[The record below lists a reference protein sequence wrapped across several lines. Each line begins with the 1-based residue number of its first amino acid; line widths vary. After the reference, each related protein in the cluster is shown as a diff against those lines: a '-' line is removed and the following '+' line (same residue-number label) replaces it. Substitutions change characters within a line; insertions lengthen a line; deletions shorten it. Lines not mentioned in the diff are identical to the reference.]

1 MKKKAKKDNSAKQEA
16 KARKKEEQIRKK
28 AEKNEEKAKKKKEKA
43 AIKAQ
48 KQKAKQEA
56 KTKKQEAKKS
66 KKANKS
72 AKSGKGENEEGKK
85 KLNLKLLIPVLL
97 LLVAGGALAAKFV
110 LGGDKELTPPEAYAI
125 AEESTIVLDS
135 YLEEG
140 GKLVTFTLQEPEAA
154 EGEEPKEDKK
164 DKDEETADEAENAE
178 PQPVDIDAMLL
189 YGYEGVTPAAL
200 EQYVT
205 ALRADEQG
213 FIIVDEN
220 YNEVEE
226 LPVFAAP
233 AEAADEAE
241 ADDAEKEADDAEPA
255 APKLADGTL
264 LLAREANVEGRLFQV
279 RLTWQEEKG
288 ACTVE
293 ISCPQAAFPEEPM
306 MNTGSAMDYV
316 EQMKPSDLGLPGESM
331 EEYHTYSQGGNVVID
346 GKVFRK
352 FTVYSIDEV
361 TNTNDFV
368 GVFVMS
374 GNGRTIYRQDQET
387 GELTPVKQ

>member
-16 KARKKEEQIRKK
+16 KARKKEEKIRRK

-43 AIKAQ
+43 AMKAQ
-48 KQKAKQEA
+48 KQKAKQAA

-66 KKANKS
+66 KKASKGG
-72 AKSGKGENEEGKK
+72 KSGKGGKSDNGEDKK
-85 KLNLKLLIPVLL
+85 KLNLKLLIPLLVLL
-97 LLVAGGALAAKFV
+97 LAGGALAANFV
-110 LGGDKELTPPEAYAI
+110 LGGKKELIPPETYTI

-140 GKLVTFTLQEPEAA
+140 GKLVAFTLQEPEAA
-154 EGEEPKEDKK
+154 EGEEP
-164 DKDEETADEAENAE
+164 EEEKTEEEPADDAENAE

-189 YGYEGVTPAAL
+189 YDYEGVTPAAL
-200 EQYVT
+200 EQYVA
-205 ALRADEQG
+205 ALQAEEQG

-220 YNEVEE
+220 YKEVEE
-226 LPVFAAP
+226 PPVFAAP
-233 AEAADEAE
+233 AEEAADDEKAADE
-241 ADDAEKEADDAEPA
+241 EPA

-264 LLAREANVEGRLFQV
+264 LLAREASVEGRLFLV

-316 EQMKPSDLGLPGESM
+316 ERMSPADLGLPGESM
-331 EEYHTYSQGGNVVID
+331 EEYHTYAQGGNVVID

-352 FTVYSIDEV
+352 FTVYSVDEV
-361 TNTNDFV
+361 TNTNEFV

-374 GNGRTIYRQDQET
+374 GNGRTIYREDQET
-387 GELTPVKQ
+387 GELLPVK

>member
-16 KARKKEEQIRKK
+16 KARKKEEKIRKK
-28 AEKNEEKAKKKKEKA
+28 AEKNEEKSKKKKEKA

-48 KQKAKQEA
+48 KQKAKQAA

-66 KKANKS
+66 KKVSKGG
-72 AKSGKGENEEGKK
+72 KSGKGGKSDNGEGKK
-85 KLNLKLLIPVLL
+85 KLSLKLLIPLLVLL
-97 LLVAGGALAAKFV
+97 LAGGALAANFV
-110 LGGDKELTPPEAYAI
+110 LGGKEELIPPEAYTI

-140 GKLVTFTLQEPEAA
+140 GKLVAFTLQEPEPA
-154 EGEEPKEDKK
+154 EGEAPQEEQ
-164 DKDEETADEAENAE
+164 KDETAADEAENGE

-189 YGYEGVTPAAL
+189 YDYEGVTPAAL
-200 EQYVT
+200 EQYVA
-205 ALRADEQG
+205 ALQAEEQG

-220 YNEVEE
+220 YKAVEE
-226 LPVFAAP
+226 PPVFAAP
-233 AEAADEAE
+233 AEEAADDEKA
-241 ADDAEKEADDAEPA
+241 ADDAESA
-255 APKLADGTL
+255 APKLTDGTL
-264 LLAREANVEGRLFQV
+264 LLAREASVEGRLFLV

-293 ISCPQAAFPEEPM
+293 ISCPQAAFPQEPM

-316 EQMKPSDLGLPGESM
+316 ERMSPADLGLPGESM
-331 EEYHTYSQGGNVVID
+331 DEYHTYAQGGNVLID

-352 FTVYSIDEV
+352 FTVYSVDEV
-361 TNTNDFV
+361 TNTNEFV

-374 GNGRTIYRQDQET
+374 GNGRTIYREDQET
-387 GELTPVKQ
+387 GELLPIK